1 MDNTRS
7 GDDRIV
13 PVSYEPP
20 ATYNLDLEIFSISAL
35 RRRVT
40 AQCRIHT
47 LEHIE
52 FYLLIYITEGQ
63 CLHMVDFES
72 IACAQG
78 SLLVL
83 RPGQIQRF
91 DMTSH
96 YQGWMLI
103 FRPEFLQP
111 RLQPSAPAKE
121 TATLVTDLEIFN
133 RLESL
138 PTHFPLNEEE
148 QGAVLESIIRMS
160 RDAQL
165 ESDTHTLHMLLRN
178 QLHALLIRLFLAR
191 PTVEH
196 SEATAPAFL
205 KRFMR
210 YRLAVERNFQR
221 WHRVA
226 DYADFL
232 GCSEKS
238 LTRATLSVAGISAKG
253 FLSKRIILEA
263 KRLLLHTGMP
273 VANIAD
279 ALGFDEATNFVKF
292 FRREVG
298 CSPGDFRQKKSGG

>member
-35 RRRVT
+35 RRRAT
-40 AQCRIHT
+40 AQCRIQT

-91 DMTSH
+91 DMNSH

-111 RLQPSAPAKE
+111 RLQPSATAKD
-121 TATLVTDLEIFN
+121 TTTLVTDLEIFN

-138 PTHFPLNEEE
+138 PTHFQLNEEE

-165 ESDTHTLHMLLRN
+165 ESDTNTLHMLLRN

-191 PTVEH
+191 PVVEH
-196 SEATAPAFL
+196 SEAAAPAFL

-226 DYADFL
+226 DYANFL

-238 LTRATLSVAGISAKG
+238 LTRATQSVAGISAKV

-273 VANIAD
+273 VAKIAD
-279 ALGFDEATNFVKF
+279 VLGFDEATNFVKF

-298 CSPGDFRQKKSGG
+298 CSPGDFRKKNGR